1 MMPTSAPPG
10 KSPKGITII
19 PCRSRSELRRF
30 ENCAEDVLGS
40 APQFVPPIPGSVAE
54 FFQSNSPFLRAT
66 GDLDAFLALRD
77 GKPVGRIAAIRNR
90 LHNEYHGDRTG
101 FFGFFDFADDDV
113 AEALLETAAQRLRE
127 RGLTSL
133 RGPYSPSINDS
144 CGLLSAGFEDPPCV
158 FMPWNPP
165 RYVETYRKLRLS
177 EVRRMYAFSMD
188 MTVPADPA
196 MVRLSERARDK
207 SGLTTRSFDL
217 RRPEKELR
225 ILQRLYNVTLDRNW
239 GYVPVTWE
247 ELEHS
252 AAGLRTI
259 ADAHLLF
266 FVMHGGREVGYSISL
281 PDINEFLL
289 RSKSWPRGFL
299 RLLPMLWMI
308 KTSRPRRARH
318 LIIGIEPEFRR
329 RSGIAPYLYRETF
342 RHVGRHYPVAEVSW
356 VEANNEQIV
365 RGIEIL
371 GGRRSREYTIWEKPL

>member
-1 MMPTSAPPG
+1 MRT
-10 KSPKGITII
+10 
-19 PCRSRSELRRF
+19 
-30 ENCAEDVLGS
+30 
-40 APQFVPPIPGSVAE
+40 
-54 FFQSNSPFLRAT
+54 T
-66 GDLDAFLALRD
+66 GDLDAFIALRD
-77 GKPVGRIAAIRNR
+77 GRPVGRIAAIRNR

-101 FFGFFDFADDDV
+101 FFGFFDFADDDT
-113 AEALLETAAQRLRE
+113 AAALLETAGGRLRE
-127 RGLTSL
+127 LGLTSL

-144 CGLLSAGFEDPPCV
+144 CGLLSAGFDDPPSV
-158 FMPWNPP
+158 FMPWNPA
-165 RYVETYRKLRLS
+165 RYVETYRQLGLS
-177 EVRRMYAFSMD
+177 EVRRLYAFSMD
-188 MTVPADPA
+188 MTAPADPV
-196 MVRLSERARDK
+196 MVRLSERAREK
-207 SGLTTRSFDL
+207 SGLTTRLFDL
-217 RRPEKELR
+217 RQPEKELR

-259 ADAHLLF
+259 ADSHLLF

-371 GGRRSREYTIWEKPL
+371 GGHRSKDYTIWEKPL

>member
-1 MMPTSAPPG
+1 MHHG
-10 KSPKGITII
+10 
-19 PCRSRSELRRF
+19 R
-30 ENCAEDVLGS
+30 
-40 APQFVPPIPGSVAE
+40 
-54 FFQSNSPFLRAT
+54 
-66 GDLDAFLALRD
+66 
-77 GKPVGRIAAIRNR
+77 PVGRIAAVHNR
-90 LHNEYHGDRTG
+90 LHNEYHGDQTG
-101 FFGFFDFADDDV
+101 FFGFFDFIDADV
-113 AEALLETAAQRLRE
+113 AAELLGVAGEWLRE
-127 RGLTSL
+127 RGLTTL
-133 RGPYSPSINDS
+133 RGPYSPSINDT
-144 CGLLSAGFEDPPCV
+144 CGLLIEGFDDPPSV
-158 FMPWNPP
+158 FMPWNPA
-165 RYVETYRKLRLS
+165 RYVDTYCQLGFS
-177 EVRRMYAFSMD
+177 EVRRLYAWSMD
-188 MTVPADPA
+188 MTAPADPA
-196 MVRLSERARDK
+196 MVRLSARAQEK
-207 SGLTTRSFDL
+207 SGLSTRPFDL
-217 RRPEKELR
+217 RNPEKELR

-299 RLLPMLWMI
+299 RLLHMLWMI

-329 RSGIAPYLYRETF
+329 RSGIAPFLYRETF
-342 RHVGRHYPVAEVSW
+342 RHVGAHYPLAEVSW

-371 GGRRSREYTIWEKPL
+371 GGQRSKEYTIWEKAI